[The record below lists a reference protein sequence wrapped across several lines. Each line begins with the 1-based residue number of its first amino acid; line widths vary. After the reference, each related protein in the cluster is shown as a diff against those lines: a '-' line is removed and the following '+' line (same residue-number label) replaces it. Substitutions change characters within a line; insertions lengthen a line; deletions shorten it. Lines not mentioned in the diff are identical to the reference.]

1 MTKKRAILISLS
13 AVCVGALAGSA
24 HALIAG
30 GVTCTPK
37 TTWDGSMGFTCQSNM
52 EGPPSDGEH
61 LDQPPPG
68 FDLPVYYGSPP
79 VLYRVYNW
87 RTGDHLY
94 SIDYNETYDALW
106 SYGYGTYEG
115 YIGRCWGSY
124 QPGTMALFRLV
135 NGSHHFYTNNWN
147 EMNDVQGIG
156 YTYEGV
162 ACYVYPAGTSGTCP
176 IYRILIGENHFYT
189 TSSSERDM
197 VLQNGGIDEGN
208 VGAIANPYGCD

>member
-1 MTKKRAILISLS
+1 MKKKRAILFSLS
-13 AVCVGALAGSA
+13 VLSIAALAGSA

-37 TTWDGSMGFTCQSNM
+37 TTWTGSMGFTCQSNM
-52 EGPPSDGEH
+52 EGPPTDGEH

-68 FDLPVYYGSPP
+68 FDLPRYYGNPP
-79 VLYRVYNW
+79 ALYRVYNW

-115 YIGRCWGSY
+115 VIGRCWGTW

-135 NGSHHFYTNNWN
+135 SGSHHFYTIDWN
-147 EMNDVQGIG
+147 EMQNAQGAG

-162 ACYVYPAGTSGTCP
+162 ACYVYPTQQSGMCP
-176 IYRILIGENHFYT
+176 LHRILVGENHFYT
-189 TSSSERDM
+189 TSDSEKDAA
-197 VLQNGGIDEGN
+197 VQSGGVDEGN
-208 VGAIANPYGCD
+208 MGFMENDFGCD